1 MALMSYFRS
10 TRDLVAGLSANRR
23 LAWALAKR
31 DMSDEHVGQSF
42 GIGWA
47 LFQPLM
53 MMAIYLF
60 VFTFVFATRL
70 DNAPNPHLDYSV
82 YLFSGLV
89 PWLTLSLVLG
99 RAPSIIVGNTGLVKQ
114 VALPVEILPVKSLFG
129 PFVFFSIV
137 LTFSLVYAL
146 VSSGGQLPLTAAM
159 LPLLAVQ
166 LFALAVG
173 LSLLLS
179 ALGAFFRDIREFV
192 NIFLG
197 MGLFI
202 LPILYRPGWLP
213 PALATV
219 INLNPFSA
227 VVWSWQDALYYG
239 QIAHPGAWIV
249 NAVLSVGALLVG
261 ARIFMTAKDHFG
273 DVL

>member
-1 MALMSYFRS
+1 MAVMSYFRS
-10 TRDLVAGLSANRR
+10 TRDLAAGLSANRR

-99 RAPSIIVGNTGLVKQ
+99 RAPSIIVSNTGLVKQ

-137 LTFSLVYAL
+137 LAFSVIYAL
-146 VSSGGQLPLTAAM
+146 VSSGGRLPLTAAM
-159 LPLLAVQ
+159 LPLLAVL

-179 ALGAFFRDIREFV
+179 ALGAFFRDIKEFV
-192 NIFLG
+192 NIFLA

-213 PALATV
+213 PALATT
-219 INLNPFSA
+219 ISLNPFSA

-239 QIAHPGAWIV
+239 HIAHPVAWIV
-249 NAVLSVGALLVG
+249 NALLSVGALVVG